1 MTSPASTSGRMAEYR
16 PELRPGVLLSGELLH
31 GARAVHLVKN
41 TESGKS
47 FEVGVKEHFLISR
60 MDGTRSL
67 GEIGTDYARC
77 YGRRLGDANWQQ
89 VLGQLGARG
98 LLTGASAGSPK
109 AASASSE
116 PDSGAESAE
125 EPPRPNNALRGS
137 ISLTADADAT
147 VARLYR
153 ATGFLLAAPWMVPLA
168 VLVLAME
175 TAALVQL
182 TDLLRGVREVFR
194 NPVLLTGVAGLLW
207 VSTALH
213 ELAHGV
219 VARHYGGRVTDIG
232 LRWRLPSVIMYCT
245 VDNYLYLSRRRHQ
258 IATALAGAAMNL
270 LFLLPFGAVWLLAP
284 LDDATD
290 DALAGLVFLGTLQAL
305 AMLVP
310 VPPLDG
316 YKIVG
321 QALGVTELAVS
332 SRAYLGLKLRRDPAA
347 AQYPRRARVA
357 YTGYGIGSMLVLCA
371 LVAAL
376 GLLVH
381 QLLTLS

>member
-1 MTSPASTSGRMAEYR
+1 MTSSVSASGRMAEYR
-16 PELRPGVLLSGELLH
+16 PRLSSGVLLSGELLH

-67 GEIGTDYARC
+67 EEIGTDYARR

-89 VLGQLGARG
+89 VLGLLGSRG
-98 LLTGASAGSPK
+98 LLAGAGSP
-109 AASASSE
+109 AGE
-116 PDSGAESAE
+116 PADAD
-125 EPPRPNNALRGS
+125 PPRPNSALRGS
-137 ISLTADADAT
+137 ISLTADADAL
-147 VARLYR
+147 ADRLHR
-153 ATGFLLAAPWMVPLA
+153 ATGFLLAARWMVPLA

-175 TAALVQL
+175 TAALLQL
-182 TDLLRGVREVFR
+182 GDLLRGLREVFG
-194 NPVLLTGVAGLLW
+194 NPVLLTGVAALLW

-219 VARHYGGRVTDIG
+219 VARHYGGRVSDIG

-258 IATALAGAAMNL
+258 IATAAAGAAMNL

-284 LDDATD
+284 VDEATG
-290 DALAGLVFLGTLQAL
+290 DALAGLVLLGTLQAL

-310 VPPLDG
+310 IPPLDG

-321 QALGVTELAVS
+321 QALGVTDLATS
-332 SRAYLGLKLRRDPAA
+332 SRTYLGLALRRDPAA
-347 AQYPRRARVA
+347 AGYPRRARIA
-357 YTGYGIGSMLVLCA
+357 YPAYAIGSAVVLCA
-371 LVAAL
+371 LVAAV
-376 GLLVH
+376 GLAVH
-381 QLLTLS
+381 HLITL

>member
-1 MTSPASTSGRMAEYR
+1 MTSPVSASGRMAEYR
-16 PELRPGVLLSGELLH
+16 PRLNSGVLLSGELLH
-31 GARAVHLVKN
+31 GAKAVHLVKN

-67 GEIGTDYARC
+67 EEIGTDYARR

-89 VLGQLGARG
+89 VLGLLGSRG
-98 LLTGASAGSPK
+98 LLAGGPATAATGQAAGAGASD
-109 AASASSE
+109 AA
-116 PDSGAESAE
+116 AEADAD
-125 EPPRPNNALRGS
+125 PPRPNSALRGS
-137 ISLTADADAT
+137 ISLTADADAL
-147 VARLYR
+147 ADRLHR
-153 ATGFLLAAPWMVPLA
+153 ATGFLLAARWMVPLA
-168 VLVLAME
+168 ALVLAVE
-175 TAALVQL
+175 TAALLQL
-182 TDLLRGVREVFR
+182 GDLLRGLREVFR
-194 NPVLLTGVAGLLW
+194 NPVLLTGVAALLW

-219 VARHYGGRVTDIG
+219 VARHYGGRVSDIG

-258 IATALAGAAMNL
+258 IATAFAGAAMNL
-270 LFLLPFGAVWLLAP
+270 IFLLPFGAVWLLAP
-284 LDDATD
+284 VDEATG

-310 VPPLDG
+310 IPPLDG

-321 QALGVTELAVS
+321 QALGVTDLAAA
-332 SRAYLGLKLRRDPAA
+332 SRTYLGLALRRDPAA
-347 AQYPRRARVA
+347 ATYPRRARIAYPA
-357 YTGYGIGSMLVLCA
+357 YTVGSVLVLCA
-371 LVAAL
+371 LVTAV

-381 QLLTLS
+381 HLITL